1 MPQGL
6 YSDTLHRELGFPGGK
21 GLRLKN
27 WVLCVF
33 LWVSNFHNDADSK
46 PTGTQEQRPVGQR
59 LTTHGW
65 PHANKQLSEKKSFGV
80 LLSCRCFW
88 KRSRGDGSVVK
99 RLLLLQRTQVQFL
112 APT

>member
-59 LTTHGW
+59 QTHGEQRGQW
-65 PHANKQLSEKKSFGV
+65 HRCEHRTSAGHAESTDEDAQMTVVVEQMAT
-80 LLSCRCFW
+80 
-88 KRSRGDGSVVK
+88 GSP
-99 RLLLLQRTQVQFL
+99 Q
-112 APT
+112 

>member
-65 PHANKQLSEKKSFGV
+65 PHANKQLSEKKV
-80 LLSCRCFW
+80 LWCFVVLS
-88 KRSRGDGSVVK
+88 
-99 RLLLLQRTQVQFL
+99 LFL
-112 APT
+112 EKEPRRWLSG